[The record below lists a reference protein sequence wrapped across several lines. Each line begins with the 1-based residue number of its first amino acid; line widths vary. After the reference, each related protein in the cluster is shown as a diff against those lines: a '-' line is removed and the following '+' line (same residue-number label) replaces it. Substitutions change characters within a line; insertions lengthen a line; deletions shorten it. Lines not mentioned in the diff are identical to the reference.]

1 MESLFERMKP
11 KLSTTL
17 THGKHSVDIH
27 CEEVKSIFFALCT
40 HYGLSGE
47 DVKKLGCFISLYH
60 DLAKPYVKP
69 REPHAE
75 PSARMVF
82 ENRSCFTTI
91 DLSLVLIGTYL
102 IACHHTRLRKTGHFL
117 DRQQPSV
124 SVTRCLQKIFEK
136 RNVYP
141 WDLADTFGLFK
152 LADVVSASGYDCGRL
167 LNKPFITTDKIK
179 ELFKNIDS
187 ERWNEQLQ
195 LKYAPSISV
204 LRAPTGWGKTT
215 ASFLFAS
222 EKGANRIFL
231 LLPTTTAIRALYKNL
246 SRVYGKENV
255 SEYFYLYDAEVEEN
269 EELLGTLFFVRSFLS
284 PIIITTADQF
294 LLTFLQIGRYHT
306 KRLNFRNS
314 VLIFDE
320 VHLMSPTM
328 LLLTT
333 FFIQKF
339 ADKYGLRCLFMSATF
354 PEAYKRYL
362 RESLGAYNLDF
373 GNKYKQLKRV
383 MYDFS
388 THTICDSILNDIRR
402 KVKDRANVL
411 VVVNTVPKAVLLAQK
426 LEEVIGDE
434 NVLLLHARFM
444 EKDRLN
450 HENQMHE
457 KLRENDPHV
466 LVATQVCGVSLDVSY
481 NYIYTELAPM
491 GDIIQ
496 RFGRVN
502 RYGKDTAIY
511 NAFIFEPESPEPYEK
526 SELDASR
533 AVLEQFN
540 GHNLKNEKQLLD
552 EFDRQFT
559 FEEFL
564 KLSGKPVNMDGEAFI
579 KQLSEYYE
587 KENMF
592 FYSTDFTEDVM
603 KKALE
608 YKDRLT
614 ILALPDPEIVAADD
628 QRKALE
634 KAIEE
639 WISRD
644 KGNYISNVNTL
655 AKLKKFLIPVPL
667 RYIDRHEV
675 IEGVPF
681 PSITQGRYSSR
692 YGYLIGGNGS
702 WVL

>member
-11 KLSTTL
+11 ELSTTL

-27 CEEVKSIFFALCT
+27 CEEVKSIFFTLCT
-40 HYGLSGE
+40 HYGLNG
-47 DVKKLGCFISLYH
+47 DDLKKLGCFISLYH

-69 REPHAE
+69 GEPHAE
-75 PSARMVF
+75 PSARIVF

-91 DLSLVLIGTYL
+91 DLSLVLIGVYL

-117 DRQQPSV
+117 DQQQPSV
-124 SVTRCLQKIFEK
+124 SVTKCLQKILEK
-136 RNVYP
+136 RKVYP
-141 WDLADTFGLFK
+141 WDVADAFGLFK
-152 LADVVSASGYDCGRL
+152 LADMFSASSHDCKRL
-167 LNKPFITTDKIK
+167 LNKPSITTDKIK
-179 ELFKNIDS
+179 KVFKNTDI

-195 LKYAPSISV
+195 LKYAPYISV
-204 LRAPTGWGKTT
+204 LKAPTGWGKTT

-222 EKGANRIFL
+222 EKEVNRIFL
-231 LLPTTTAIRALYKNL
+231 LLPTITAIRALYKTL
-246 SRVYGKENV
+246 SQVYGEENV
-255 SEYFYLYDAEVEEN
+255 SEYFYLYDAEVAEN
-269 EELLGTLFFVRSFLS
+269 EEVLGTLFFARSFLS
-284 PIIITTADQF
+284 PIVITTADQF
-294 LLTFLQIGRYHT
+294 LLTFLQIGRYYT

-328 LLLTT
+328 FLLTT

-339 ADKYGLRCLFMSATF
+339 AEKYGLRCLFMSATF
-354 PEAYKRYL
+354 PEVYKHYL
-362 RESLGAYNLDF
+362 EESLGAYPLDF
-373 GNKYKQLKRV
+373 GNKYTQLKRV
-383 MYDFS
+383 MYDFY
-388 THTICDSILNDIRR
+388 THAICDSVLVDIGR

-426 LEEVIGDE
+426 LEELIGNE
-434 NVLLLHARFM
+434 NVLLLHARFTYN
-444 EKDRLN
+444 DRLK
-450 HENQMHE
+450 HEKQMHT
-457 KLRENDPHV
+457 KLRENAPHV

-481 NYIYTELAPM
+481 NYIYTELAPI

-502 RYGKDTAIY
+502 RYGKDTAIC
-511 NAFIFEPESPEPYEK
+511 NAFIFEPASPEPYEE
-526 SELDASR
+526 SELDISR
-533 AVLEQFN
+533 SVLEQFN

-587 KENMF
+587 KENLF
-592 FYSTDFTEDVM
+592 FYSTDFTEDLI
-603 KKALE
+603 KKVLE

-614 ILALPDPEIVAADD
+614 TLALPNPEIITTDD

-634 KAIEE
+634 KTIEE

-644 KGNYISNVNTL
+644 RDNYDSNANTL
-655 AKLKKFLIPVPL
+655 AKLKGFLIPIPM
-667 RYIDRHEV
+667 RYIDRHEA
-675 IEGVPF
+675 IKGVPF
-681 PSITQGRYSSR
+681 PSITRGQYSSR
-692 YGYLIGGNGS
+692 YGYLIGGS
-702 WVL
+702 DP